1 MVDYTESLKKLYT
14 ISDQEFREIQQDIIT
29 DLTVGKKPS
38 DSPIVII
45 LGGQPGAGKT
55 ELERI
60 ARTELGGDIIVCNAD
75 LFRDYHPNAEEI
87 KNRYE
92 AYYPEITAKYAQ
104 DWNNGLR
111 AYCEATRMNYIL
123 ETTFSSGTT
132 MNKTIDELQQKGYR
146 VEIKLLAVHPRISL
160 LGTHIRFEEM
170 KAKEKTGRLVGK
182 EAHDSRYNLIAPT
195 LFMVQSTSKYNKL
208 QIYGRTIEAVEGSYK
223 EGVHLAVTNPP
234 NAVQL
239 YQEEIDRKW
248 TTNLKLYFDERVQM
262 VIDLKQ
268 ARNAPEKEIKTFKE
282 EMQAEYPTQK
292 ELQMELKQQ
301 VNEQKEAHKSQQD
314 IKKDISKDRGED
326 LDLGH
331 NWGIGR

>member
-1 MVDYTESLKKLYT
+1 MEKSMETQIVTDASGEPVRVIMDYQEYVKMIEQLNMPLAPTTTVKERNPLDWYSLTESANSILNGLVALASRETRKEQNKPGPDQKRIEELGRLRKEAIEAVNSNENFSSLERMEKVIEKYSPILLAEKKKLPVLSSATVVDYTESLKKLYT

-132 MNKTIDELQQKGYR
+132 MNKTIDELTAKG
-146 VEIKLLAVHPRISL
+146 L
-160 LGTHIRFEEM
+160 
-170 KAKEKTGRLVGK
+170 
-182 EAHDSRYNLIAPT
+182 SRGN
-195 LFMVQSTSKYNKL
+195 
-208 QIYGRTIEAVEGSYK
+208 
-223 EGVHLAVTNPP
+223 
-234 NAVQL
+234 
-239 YQEEIDRKW
+239 
-248 TTNLKLYFDERVQM
+248 
-262 VIDLKQ
+262 
-268 ARNAPEKEIKTFKE
+268 
-282 EMQAEYPTQK
+282 
-292 ELQMELKQQ
+292 
-301 VNEQKEAHKSQQD
+301 
-314 IKKDISKDRGED
+314 
-326 LDLGH
+326 
-331 NWGIGR
+331 